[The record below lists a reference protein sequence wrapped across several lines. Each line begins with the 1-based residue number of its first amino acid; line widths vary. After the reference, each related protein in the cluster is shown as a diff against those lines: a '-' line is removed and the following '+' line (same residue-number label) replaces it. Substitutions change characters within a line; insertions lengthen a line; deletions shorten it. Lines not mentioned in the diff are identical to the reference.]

1 MRSGIQ
7 EIQIPGLHPG
17 YEDQDLAP
25 GATGDGEKMKNEEEG
40 QRLEAKG

>member
-1 MRSGIQ
+1 MERSRIQ

-25 GATGDGEKMKNEEEG
+25 GDTGDDEKMMKRRN
-40 QRLEAKG
+40 RLGASG